1 MYLNKTYFFCP
12 FWTQIWP
19 YALILFNV
27 FKLLLNNKDM
37 TTFEFDTQV
46 SSLRPMLRTFTRRFT
61 NDREESQ
68 DLVQDTILK
77 ALTYR
82 DKFRDDTNLK
92 GWLFTIMRNTFINN
106 YRKNQRA
113 KTSND
118 TTKELYFLNVEDTH
132 TFNRPQESM
141 EFKEVWRNV
150 NNMKDDLL
158 IPFKM
163 HATGYKYHEIADQ
176 LSIPI
181 GTVKNRIFHARKEIQ
196 KKLTGYN

>member
-1 MYLNKTYFFCP
+1 MKT
-12 FWTQIWP
+12 T
-19 YALILFNV
+19 
-27 FKLLLNNKDM
+27 
-37 TTFEFDTQV
+37 EFGRTIEN
-46 SSLRPMLRTFTRRFT
+46 LRPTLRMFTHRFT
-61 NDREESQ
+61 SNREESQ

-77 ALTYR
+77 ALTYKS
-82 DKFRDDTNLK
+82 KFKEDTNLK

-132 TFNRPQESM
+132 TFNRPHESI

-150 NNMKDDLL
+150 NHMKDELL

-163 HATGYKYHEIADQ
+163 HATGYKYQEIAKH
-176 LSIPI
+176 LNIPI

-196 KKLTGYN
+196 KKLVGYK

>member
-1 MYLNKTYFFCP
+1 MT
-12 FWTQIWP
+12 
-19 YALILFNV
+19 AL
-27 FKLLLNNKDM
+27 
-37 TTFEFDTQV
+37 EFTHQV
-46 SSLRPMLRTFTRRFT
+46 ASLRPMLQGFTRRFT
-61 NDREESQ
+61 NDRDESL

-113 KTSND
+113 R
-118 TTKELYFLNVEDTH
+118 TTQDSSKDLYFLNVEDEH

-141 EFKEVWRNV
+141 EFKEIWRNV
-150 NNMKDDLL
+150 NDIKDQLI

-163 HATGYKYHEIADQ
+163 HTTRYKYHEIAEHLD
-176 LSIPI
+176 LPI

-196 KKLTGYN
+196 KKLQGYS